1 MYLIPVFGL
10 NNLMIM
16 QVMMMQVM
24 IMQVIMLVVFV
35 TAEV

>member
-16 QVMMMQVM
+16 QVMIMQVM
-24 IMQVIMLVVFV
+24 MLVVFV